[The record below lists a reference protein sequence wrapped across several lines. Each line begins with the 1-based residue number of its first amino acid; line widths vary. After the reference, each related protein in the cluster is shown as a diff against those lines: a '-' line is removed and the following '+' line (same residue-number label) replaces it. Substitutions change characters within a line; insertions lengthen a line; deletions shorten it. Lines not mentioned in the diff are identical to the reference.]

1 MRNNKGVT
9 LVALVI
15 TIIVLLILAGVSLAM
30 LTGDSGILTNA
41 DQAKKDTAISNA
53 ESSIQMAYMDIKTEV
68 YAIEVGSSNL
78 TAMTA
83 DEMVKIAKRYCP
95 EATIDPVNGST
106 AITIDYSLASG
117 SDKVSN
123 DDLKVATITYNASAS
138 PRVSLSPATLRVTT
152 EVEPD

>member
-41 DQAKKDTAISNA
+41 DNAKKQTAISNA

-68 YAIEVGSSNL
+68 YAIEAGSSTL

-83 DEMVKIAKRYCP
+83 DDMVIIAQKYCPAATIAKGTG
-95 EATIDPVNGST
+95 AS
-106 AITIDYSLASG
+106 ITIDYSLASG
-117 SDKVSN
+117 SEKVEN
-123 DDLKVATITYNASAS
+123 TDLAKATITYDASAS
-138 PRVSLSPATLRVTT
+138 PRVSLTPPTLRV
-152 EVEPD
+152 VSQ

>member
-15 TIIVLLILAGVSLAM
+15 TIIVLLILAGVALAM

-41 DQAKKDTAISNA
+41 DNAKLETAISNA

-68 YAIEVGSSNL
+68 YAIEAGSSTL

-83 DEMVKIAKRYCP
+83 EEMIKIAKKYCP
-95 EATIDPVNGST
+95 EATIKAATTGE
-106 AITIDYSLASG
+106 AIEIDYSLASG
-117 SDKVSN
+117 SDKVAST
-123 DDLKVATITYNASAS
+123 DLAKATITYDASAS
-138 PRVSLSPATLRVTT
+138 PRVSLTPATLRVK
-152 EVEPD
+152 